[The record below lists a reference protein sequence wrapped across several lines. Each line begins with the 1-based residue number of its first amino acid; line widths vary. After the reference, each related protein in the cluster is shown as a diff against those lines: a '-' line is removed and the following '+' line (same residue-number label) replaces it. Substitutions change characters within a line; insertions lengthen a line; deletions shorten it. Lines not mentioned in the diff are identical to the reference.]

1 LKAGRRNMAKQRK
14 QIWNKYKAELT
25 EYNRKKAEREATKST
40 KRERIKELTKEL
52 HTLTN
57 NGKTKEE
64 QKKEV
69 GGSEK
74 QPDEEV
80 PPEPQGEQPPKKSS
94 FQRLGPVESA
104 DVNGRQEHYLKQQ
117 ERGKLELSQHYQEI
131 SRRFDKEDDYGES
144 EFKEDRS
151 YYRRARL
158 PDYGRT
164 EPYDRFPC
172 FAGRLQT
179 LKLPHKFKSANH
191 SKYDGKVEPR
201 QWLRVYSQS
210 IELAGGDDDIKALF
224 FPMAL
229 EAMPLQ
235 WFDKLRPRSIRYWE
249 DLQEAFCNNFAG
261 IITHPMTAAEL
272 KGVRQRRGESLREY
286 YRRFEE
292 FRAQVHDITDREV
305 IEASA
310 EGILAN

>member
-1 LKAGRRNMAKQRK
+1 MEN
-14 QIWNKYKAELT
+14 
-25 EYNRKKAEREATKST
+25 
-40 KRERIKELTKEL
+40 
-52 HTLTN
+52 TN
-57 NGKTKEE
+57 NN
-64 QKKEV
+64 V
-69 GGSEK
+69 
-74 QPDEEV
+74 
-80 PPEPQGEQPPKKSS
+80 
-94 FQRLGPVESA
+94 
-104 DVNGRQEHYLKQQ
+104 RQEHYPRLQ
-117 ERGKLELSQHYQEI
+117 EKGKPKPSQRYPEA

-151 YYRRARL
+151 YYRRARS
-158 PDYGRT
+158 PDYERI

-172 FAGRLQT
+172 FARRLQT
-179 LKLPHKFKSANH
+179 LKLPHKFKPANH

-210 IELAGGDDDIKALF
+210 IELARGDDDIKALF

-261 IITHPMTAAEL
+261 IITHPMTVAEL

-286 YRRFEE
+286 YRIFGE
-292 FRAQVHDITDREV
+292 FRAQVHDITNREV
-305 IEASA
+305 IEAFA